1 MEPVSIFSP
10 KKQRSADACLFPFG
24 HFFQLIPILSGFFC
38 VFSTVYSSGFGIC
51 GNGCTSLMHSLPRS
65 ARFVKRAAP
74 DSLFFT
80 IRSFPV
86 CIYCPLSAWL
96 RPANCNSG
104 CRLTQRPGKLESCL
118 SGFLNW
124 RFAYWRGSAHGFPY
138 GEAVAQIGSSEP
150 IWVTEEVVGHFSI
163 PVRWVKCTEFRLF
176 ACFSVH
182 SNRSRPRASSAPV
195 CALGHLPHRGRQGAV
210 RQTPIYLAGY

>member
-24 HFFQLIPILSGFFC
+24 HFFQLIPIFSGFFC
-38 VFSTVYSSGFGIC
+38 VFPTVYSSGFGIC

-65 ARFVKRAAP
+65 ARFVKRVAS

-118 SGFLNW
+118 SGFLSSATNW
-124 RFAYWRGSAHGFPY
+124 RLSFFAVIASQCAHWRGNP
-138 GEAVAQIGSSEP
+138 
-150 IWVTEEVVGHFSI
+150 
-163 PVRWVKCTEFRLF
+163 PVEWNQATITTRNRNNPRFFGCL
-176 ACFSVH
+176 SVH
-182 SNRSRPRASSAPV
+182 FP
-195 CALGHLPHRGRQGAV
+195 L
-210 RQTPIYLAGY
+210 